1 LLTAEKL
8 VTAKDAKEAAK
19 DAKKGWAGAGPDFPF
34 LAWFVNSMPALR

>member
-19 DAKKGWAGAGPDFPF
+19 DAKGWAGAGPDFPF
-34 LAWFVNSMPALR
+34 LAGFVNSLRALR